1 MIMKDPRSI
10 YFNENIQEAKYSFS
24 RKICNKVVRDK
35 ERLEEF
41 SAKNRGS
48 VSYFSEEEFL
58 LSPQKMLL
66 HIYEFLAIP
75 YSHLSGLFLGKLERH
90 FLKEYS
96 WTKRQNVESIR
107 KFDDSCSALYR
118 ASVYKAL
125 HDKSSLQWK
134 QAKFPVSISISH

>member
-1 MIMKDPRSI
+1 MKDPRSI
-10 YFNENIQEAKYSFS
+10 YFNENIQEAQYSFS

-41 SAKNRGS
+41 GAKNRGS
-48 VSYFSEEEFL
+48 VSYLSEEEFL

-96 WTKRQNVESIR
+96 WTKRQNVETI
-107 KFDDSCSALYR
+107 KTFDDSCSALYR

-125 HDKSSLQWK
+125 HDKSSLEWK
-134 QAKFPVSISISH
+134 QAKFPVTFSISY